1 LIVAPVD
8 TAAIY
13 EKLRGAVLS
22 GEVTTSAGLGIL
34 RRQGLAAWMRAMER
48 EPHAAAACRDPQPSP
63 SAKPDLSP
71 PASDVTRLIAG
82 ILVSLAMEPMH
93 A

>member
-1 LIVAPVD
+1 
-8 TAAIY
+8 
-13 EKLRGAVLS
+13 
-22 GEVTTSAGLGIL
+22 
-34 RRQGLAAWMRAMER
+34 MRAQGQ
-48 EPHAAAACRDPQPSP
+48 EPHADVACRDSEPPP

-82 ILVSLAMEPMH
+82 IIVSLAMEPMH

>member
-1 LIVAPVD
+1 MV
-8 TAAIY
+8 Y

-22 GEVTTSAGLGIL
+22 GEVTTSSGLGIL
-34 RRQGLAAWMRAMER
+34 RRQGLAAWMRALGH
-48 EPHAAAACRDPQPSP
+48 EPFAAVACRDPEPAP
-63 SAKPDLSP
+63 FAKPDLSP

-82 ILVSLAMEPMH
+82 ILVSLAMAPMH

>member
-1 LIVAPVD
+1 
-8 TAAIY
+8 
-13 EKLRGAVLS
+13 
-22 GEVTTSAGLGIL
+22 
-34 RRQGLAAWMRAMER
+34 MRAQGQ
-48 EPHAAAACRDPQPSP
+48 EPQAEVACRDPEPPP

-82 ILVSLAMEPMH
+82 IIVSLAMEPMH

>member
-1 LIVAPVD
+1 MALAR
-8 TAAIY
+8 AAVVY
-13 EKLRGAVLS
+13 EKLRTAILS
-22 GEVTTSAGLGIL
+22 GEPAATPGLGIL
-34 RRQGLAAWMRAMER
+34 RRQGLAAWMRALGH
-48 EPHAAAACRDPQPSP
+48 EPYAAVACRDPEPAP

>member
-1 LIVAPVD
+1 M
-8 TAAIY
+8 TIY
-13 EKLRGAVLS
+13 EKLRTAVLA
-22 GEVTTSAGLGIL
+22 GEAATSPGLGIL
-34 RRQGLAAWMRAMER
+34 RRRGLAAWMRVQGQES
-48 EPHAAAACRDPQPSP
+48 HAKVACRDPEPPP

-82 ILVSLAMEPMH
+82 IIVSLAMEPMH

>member
-1 LIVAPVD
+1 MV
-8 TAAIY
+8 Y

-22 GEVTTSAGLGIL
+22 GEVTTSSGLGIL
-34 RRQGLAAWMRAMER
+34 RRQGLAAWMGALGHEPFAAVACR
-48 EPHAAAACRDPQPSP
+48 EPA
-63 SAKPDLSP
+63 PDLSP